1 MISGDF
7 NFLQEMLKRESGLV
21 LTEEKSYLLESRLI
35 PVARK
40 LSLDGIEELVIRAK
54 SGTSPEVRKA
64 IVEAMTTNESFF
76 LEKKKR

>member
-76 LEKKKR
+76 